1 MMRGWS
7 AAVAALILV
16 TWGAGSASA
25 APTTAITSV
34 ASSAEVGEAIGDVA
48 TLSGATADAGGTI
61 TFQAWGPSST
71 SDCSGNPTFTSTVNV
86 SGPGN
91 YTSDDF
97 TPSTAGNYYWIATYS
112 GEPESDNTPVA
123 GACGD
128 PGETSTA
135 AKRTTALA
143 TAASSASIGA
153 PVHDMATL
161 SGATAG
167 AGGTLSF
174 SLYGPSASPGCA
186 AFPIYT
192 HTVNVTGSGEY
203 GSGNFTPSAVGS
215 YYWVAFYSGDVNNVA
230 AFAIC
235 GASGETSAITIA
247 TPTLSHASS
256 PDVSLGGS
264 VVDTATLAGGANP
277 TGQIEFALYGPGD
290 PTCSR
295 SPDFTS
301 MTPVSGAG
309 EYESLAFSPSALGAY
324 TWFAEYKGDA
334 KNAAVSTCGG
344 ARGTVTI
351 TKHLPTMTTQA
362 SADVRLG
369 GGIRDT
375 ATLGGGQT
383 PSGSIVFRAYGPDDP
398 TCSAPAAFTS
408 DPVPVSGAG
417 EYGSPDFTPKATGV
431 YRWIAGY
438 SGDESNESVIG
449 GCGEVSES
457 VTVSPAPVAAPGETA
472 VTGTSPVVPVACAPI
487 EPVVGNYSPRPPVI
501 ASPPT
506 KPLPGVRARLRVAQ
520 ASDQQVAATLRFRW
534 NGRARTVSL
543 GERTLGNPG
552 TANLRL
558 TLPSKWRGRLPV
570 GTKVVVVLRITSTP
584 QAARGC
590 AEPLTTSRKLHTRVA
605 RVLSN

>member
-1 MMRGWS
+1 
-7 AAVAALILV
+7 
-16 TWGAGSASA
+16 
-25 APTTAITSV
+25 
-34 ASSAEVGEAIGDVA
+34 VGEAISDVA

-71 SDCSGNPTFTSTVNV
+71 SDCSGNPTFTSTVPV

-91 YTSDDF
+91 YTSEDF
-97 TPSTAGNYYWIATYS
+97 TPSTAGNYYWIAAYS

-123 GACGD
+123 GSCGD

-143 TAASSASIGA
+143 TAASSAPIGS
-153 PVHDMATL
+153 PVHDTATL

-174 SLYGPSASPGCA
+174 SLYGPAASPGCA
-186 AFPIYT
+186 SIAIYT
-192 HTVNVTGSGEY
+192 HTVNVTGPGEY
-203 GSGNFTPSAVGS
+203 GSGDFTPPTVGS
-215 YYWVAFYSGDVNNVA
+215 YYWVAFYAGDVNNRSA
-230 AFAIC
+230 SAIC
-235 GASGETSAITIA
+235 GASGETSAITVA
-247 TPTLSHASS
+247 TPTLSQASS
-256 PDVSLGGS
+256 PDVALGGS

-277 TGQIEFALYGPGD
+277 TGQLEFALYGPDD
-290 PTCSR
+290 PTCTG
-295 SPDFTS
+295 SPAFTS

-309 EYESLAFSPSALGAY
+309 DYESPAFSPLALGTY
-324 TWFAEYKGDA
+324 TWFAEYAGDA
-334 KNAAVSTCGG
+334 KNATVSTCGG
-344 ARGTVTI
+344 AGGTVTI
-351 TKHLPTMTTQA
+351 TKHVPTMTTQA

-369 GGIRDT
+369 AGIRDT

-417 EYGSPDFTPKATGV
+417 EYRSPDFTPKAAGV

-438 SGDESNESVIG
+438 SGDANNESVTG
-449 GCGEVSES
+449 GCGEASES
-457 VTVSPAPVAAPGETA
+457 VTVAPVAAPGGTA
-472 VTGTSPVVPVACAPI
+472 VTGTSPVACTPI
-487 EPVVGNYSPRPPVI
+487 EPLVGNYSPRPPVVVS
-501 ASPPT
+501 APT
-506 KPLPGVRARLRVAQ
+506 KPLPGVRIRLRVAQ
-520 ASDQQVAATLRFRW
+520 ASDQQVDATLRFRW
-534 NGRARTVSL
+534 NGRARTVAL

-584 QAARGC
+584 QPARGC

-605 RVLSN
+605 RVLSA